1 MAYLLGFL
9 IGKTFGHIEQSCFLR
24 ENHSIIEGMP
34 PEVNLL
40 NEKNNGETVLD
51 LINANLLKSVHDVS
65 SGGIIIALSEMSISS
80 NLGLKINKPKKL
92 GNIAEYFF
100 GEDQSRY
107 ILEID
112 PKNLVKVE
120 KLLKKKDIYYE
131 NIGKTQKNYFEI
143 ENEMKISV
151 KDLFKINN
159 QWYNNY

>member
-1 MAYLLGFL
+1 M
-9 IGKTFGHIEQSCFLR
+9 
-24 ENHSIIEGMP
+24 
-34 PEVNLL
+34 
-40 NEKNNGETVLD
+40 
-51 LINANLLKSVHDVS
+51 
-65 SGGIIIALSEMSISS
+65 
-80 NLGLKINKPKKL
+80 

-151 KDLFKINN
+151 KDLYKINN